1 MTTATLTL
9 STLPFE
15 AGVRLPAS
23 IGGMVRVC
31 NKEETFNTLISG
43 LIEKYGDAP
52 VTETHWSK
60 YDYNISFT
68 RSKRY
73 YRIES
78 SQLQADR
85 EAKDRCVANYYSKL
99 DYKGD

>member
-31 NKEETFNTLISG
+31 NKEETFNTLIEE
-43 LIEKYGDAP
+43 LVEKYGDAP

-60 YDYNISFT
+60 YDYHITLT

-78 SQLQADR
+78 SAFQADR
-85 EAKDRCVANYYSKL
+85 EAKDRCVANYYNSL
-99 DYKGD
+99 GHKGD